1 MLVKKVIVSACVK
14 CVNFFLLHIMGKAD
28 SKFSGK
34 IFAAH
39 SYSLNY
45 IFAYC

>member
-34 IFAAH
+34 IFTAH